1 MEALA
6 YAGGWRSEGRPSL
19 LRRME
24 RRSLL
29 WRVQHWD
36 SAAVLAPLTAAPAAE
51 FPPFGASLLAFMAQ
65 RSLWQPR
72 DTADHFMLALAAA
85 SGLGLDIL
93 WLHITQS

>member
-1 MEALA
+1 MEAFA

-36 SAAVLAPLTAAPAAE
+36 GPAALAPLTASPTTE
-51 FPPFGASLLAFMAQ
+51 LPPLSATIRDFMAQ

-72 DTADHFMLALAAA
+72 DTADLLMLTLAAA
-85 SGLGLDIL
+85 TGLSLDIL
-93 WLHITQS
+93 WLHLTQS